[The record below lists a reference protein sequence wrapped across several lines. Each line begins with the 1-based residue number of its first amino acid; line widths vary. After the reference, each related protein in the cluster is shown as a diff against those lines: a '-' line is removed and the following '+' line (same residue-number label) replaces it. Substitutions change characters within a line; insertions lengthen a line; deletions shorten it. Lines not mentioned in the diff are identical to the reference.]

1 VGVQDIPKKHPEL
14 PNVPLVGD
22 YVKTD
27 EARRLIKYGIQDR
40 RSLPDLI
47 FCRQVRRRIVSNYF
61 ARPLPVP

>member
-1 VGVQDIPKKHPEL
+1 MGVQDIPKKHPEL

-27 EARRLIKYGIQDR
+27 EARRLIKYGIQDMAVITR
-40 RSLPDLI
+40 PY

-61 ARPLPVP
+61 ARPLPIH